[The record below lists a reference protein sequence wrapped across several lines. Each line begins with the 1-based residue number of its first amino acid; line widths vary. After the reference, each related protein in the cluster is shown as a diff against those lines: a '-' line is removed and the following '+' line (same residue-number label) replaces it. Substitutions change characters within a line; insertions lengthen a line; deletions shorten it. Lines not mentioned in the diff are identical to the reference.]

1 MCQKS
6 GFSVF
11 PAQGM
16 NKYFVDTSVIL
27 ARPSHYDLNVVSIHF
42 WGKTPKTWL
51 GQLKTINV
59 NKAVNV
65 ALQGH
70 VSGLLR
76 LQCDIHIFDIF
87 PFTGLHQKR
96 MYIVHQFRYFLLLN
110 TFCCLL
116 VYKCICI

>member
-1 MCQKS
+1 M
-6 GFSVF
+6 F

-65 ALQGH
+65 ALQDH
-70 VSGLLR
+70 VTGLLL
-76 LQCDIHIFDIF
+76 LQCDIHIFDML
-87 PFTGLHQKR
+87 PFTGLHQKTI
-96 MYIVHQFRYFLLLN
+96 YTSLG
-110 TFCCLL
+110 TSSS
-116 VYKCICI
+116 